1 MSFHYPVC
9 LAMILVAGLL
19 AGSPPTLGQMGGA
32 AVNDSSGS
40 FANVVLA
47 VPIKDYSISGLVT
60 HLPQAKAFK
69 YGIALF
75 PGAPGILKLREE
87 AGQPKF
93 MLGGNFLIRSR
104 RHWLD
109 EETLVISIDA
119 PSDQWGS
126 FSQWFRTDPRYG
138 ADVAALLEEVS
149 RRYTVKD
156 WTLVGTSEGSVSAFH
171 VARMNPALAQRL
183 ILTSSLFH
191 ASGHGPGL
199 TGVNW
204 DEMKTRLLWVHHE
217 DDGCRFTPHRTARQY
232 AEMTR
237 APLVTVRGGDPG
249 RGSPC
254 EAFSQHGFVG
264 IERDTV
270 LAMRLWVK
278 TGAVPADVAPQ

>member
-1 MSFHYPVC
+1 MNFHYAGC
-9 LAMILVAGLL
+9 LAMILAAGLL
-19 AGSPPTLGQMGGA
+19 VGLQPARSQTSGPAAHDSVGSITN
-32 AVNDSSGS
+32 AVLT
-40 FANVVLA
+40 VQV
-47 VPIKDYSISGLVT
+47 KDYSISGLVT

-87 AGQPKF
+87 AGQPRF

-126 FSQWFRTDPRYG
+126 FSQWFRMDPRYG
-138 ADVAALLEEVS
+138 ADVAALLGEVS
-149 RRYTVKD
+149 RRYAVKD

-191 ASGHGPGL
+191 AAGHGPGL

-204 DEMKTRLLWVHHE
+204 DEMKARLLWVHHA
-217 DDGCRFTPHRTARQY
+217 DDGCRFTPHRTALQY
-232 AEMTR
+232 AEMTH

-270 LAMRLWVK
+270 LAMRSWIK
-278 TGAVPADVAPQ
+278 TGVVPADVVPQ